1 VTSAGSRN
9 RQGHLKAH
17 EYGWNHGYEA
27 LVAKFLADFVM
38 KFDAATEACWIA
50 ERAGRI
56 LGSVFLVRQS
66 EKAMC
71 W

>member
-1 VTSAGSRN
+1 
-9 RQGHLKAH
+9 
-17 EYGWNHGYEA
+17 
-27 LVAKFLADFVM
+27 VAKFLADFVM